1 MRITQGMT
9 AENAIYNLQQ
19 QRSVMETLQE
29 QISSGLMVNRPSDD
43 PLTSRQ
49 LLDLESQIAAG
60 DQYTSNI
67 TKGELLLNLTNTA
80 LGSMSGLMQQVKK
93 VAGDLVSG
101 STDSNVI
108 SGAVSNLTQ
117 LKQQLVDLGNTRV
130 GNQYIFAGFSN
141 SQPFDAAGNFS
152 GTEDALS
159 VEIAQG
165 SRMATTVAGGS
176 LLRGGATPA
185 PVGSGATAGS
195 SPVDVLG
202 SIDALISAISSNN
215 TTAISDGVKNMK
227 AAADQIAASQA
238 DVAGRLVRMDNMKGM
253 IADNQNT
260 LKGIYGDLQNVDYAR
275 AGIQLSQ
282 QTNAFNAALA
292 TTAKLTQLSLLD
304 YMR

>member
-117 LKQQLVDLGNTRV
+117 LKQQLVALGNTRV

>member
-117 LKQQLVDLGNTRV
+117 LKQQLVDLGNTRI